1 MLREWPR
8 KEKGEKTKFD
18 TMETRRFCGFV
29 GWETMGD
36 QM

>member
-29 GWETMGD
+29 GSETMGEK
-36 QM
+36 M